1 MGMRSFRMRQ
11 GVAIRRALGVGLAV
25 GGVLVLLYTA
35 PPWIWSTMIGI
46 ALTGAGWY
54 VFHLK

>member
-11 GVAIRRALGVGLAV
+11 GVAFRRVLGVGLAV
-25 GGVLVLLYTA
+25 GGIMVLLYTA
-35 PPWIWSTMIGI
+35 PPWIWSTLLGI

-54 VFHLK
+54 LFHRK